1 METTLTFN
9 DFIALGALMLP
20 LCGAIFMAFRA
31 LRADMNQRFA
41 DAQRANDQAHAH
53 IGENI
58 KSLERAND
66 QAHAHVGE
74 NIKSLERQ
82 IEGGLNRV
90 HMQLAAVTPR
100 AAADTGPPDAA

>member
-20 LCGAIFMAFRA
+20 LYGAIFMAFRA

-58 KSLERAND
+58 KSLER
-66 QAHAHVGE
+66 
-74 NIKSLERQ
+74 Q